1 MIWNR
6 ARVVGGVAAALSI
19 IACEPRP
26 DAELDRTAT
35 ASMPVKGG
43 VVDQDTTAVVAI
55 INDRPDGFHLCGG
68 TLILPNL
75 VLTAQHCVAL
85 APTDT
90 SCDLGATFGEAFDV
104 TKMEITTDV
113 SWEGPRDL
121 EVAEVWRPANP
132 TFCGGDQALILL
144 SNSADPA
151 LAVPMVPRIDEPP
164 VPGELFDA
172 VGFGITGTAGNDSG
186 TRHRASGF
194 SVDCV
199 GLGCASS
206 FVTPAEWSAKSGPCA
221 GDSGGPA
228 IDSSGRILGIV
239 SRGFGPCGTPIL
251 EQPSA
256 MADWIRERAVEAA
269 SRGGFEPPPWA
280 LGWPTDPAFS
290 ASIGG
295 ACTDA
300 SECGAGRC
308 EDGHCTRRCN
318 ESAPCPEGASCEA
331 SDDGTLI
338 CRPTA
343 PAGEAGGGGSAPGPE
358 DDGGCAVGARSG
370 SGSSFAWVT
379 VLALVGL
386 ARWRRSRVHRT
397 ARSESVAV
405 L

>member
-1 MIWNR
+1 MTWNR
-6 ARVVGGVAAALSI
+6 AKLVGVGAALSMV
-19 IACEPRP
+19 ACEPAP
-26 DAELDRTAT
+26 DAEVERTAA
-35 ASMPVKGG
+35 ASTPVKDG
-43 VVDQDTTAVVAI
+43 VVDEETTAVVAI

-85 APTDT
+85 APADT
-90 SCDLGATFGEAFDV
+90 SCELGATFGESYDI

-113 SWEGPRDL
+113 SWDGPRDL
-121 EVAEVWRPANP
+121 EVAEVWRPDNP

-144 SNSADPA
+144 SSSADPA
-151 LAVPMVPRIDEPP
+151 RAVPMVPRVDEPP

-206 FVTPAEWSAKSGPCA
+206 FVTPAEWSAKTGPCS

-228 IDSSGRILGIV
+228 LDSSGRILGIV
-239 SRGFGPCGTPIL
+239 SRGFGACGTPIL

-269 SRGGFEPPPWA
+269 SRGGFDPPPWA

-290 ASIGG
+290 APIGG
-295 ACTDA
+295 VCTDA
-300 SECGAGRC
+300 SDCGAGRC
-308 EDGHCTRRCN
+308 EDGQCTRRCN
-318 ESAPCPEGASCEA
+318 ESAPCPDGASCEA
-331 SDDGTLI
+331 SDDDGTLV
-338 CRPTA
+338 CRPSDPT
-343 PAGEAGGGGSAPGPE
+343 GDAGGAPGPE
-358 DDGGCAVGARSG
+358 DDGGCAVTGPRSASAPSITWITALGLLGVARS
-370 SGSSFAWVT
+370 
-379 VLALVGL
+379 
-386 ARWRRSRVHRT
+386 RRKRSAAVSRHR
-397 ARSESVAV
+397 ESA
-405 L
+405 